1 MNTFFN
7 DSESTEFNMVTPT
20 PNSSILQYLGGD
32 GAIEFLHSG
41 PLLETGSMIQLLY
54 PTIFFLTLKIF
65 SSH

>member
-20 PNSSILQYLGGD
+20 PNSSIPSILRGD

-41 PLLETGSMIQLLY
+41 PLLEIGSMIQLLY